1 MFGVLAEPV
10 WWLLLP
16 QYADGMTPRRW
27 WHLDPGGVLVGLV
40 LVGLSLTPSL
50 LPRPAILQGV
60 LAGAAFALGYALGA
74 LVTRIV
80 RRRVRSRPSERA
92 RRVFWVG
99 MLALALVVII
109 IVGLLAVGWQ
119 NEVRALV
126 EVDPI
131 DAVAVGAFLIGALLT
146 AALLVAI
153 GRGVSRMTRHLVRL
167 TGPVVG
173 GLVASVVVAAGILLL
188 GMAVVATID
197 AIYAARNGEPDA
209 AIVEPGS
216 ATRSAGP
223 DSAVDWSGLGRHGGT
238 FIAGGP
244 TAAEIEAL
252 TGVEAIEPIRVY
264 VGLENAATVAERAA
278 LAVDELRRTGAFERE
293 LLVVATTTG
302 SGWLE
307 DQAVDAVE
315 YLHAGDT
322 AIVAVQYAYTPSW
335 VSFLFDPDAPVAA
348 AEATFEA
355 VHAAW
360 SALPADERPR
370 LVTYGLS
377 LGAHGGQ
384 EVFADVAE
392 LRERTDGALFVGSPA
407 SSTMWQTLQAAR
419 DAGSPAWQP
428 VLDEG
433 AQVRWMSQPGDTDR
447 LPGPWEQPRVLYLQH
462 ATDPITW
469 LAPELLWSSPE
480 WLERDQR
487 GADVSP
493 SMRWIPVITGLQV
506 TIDMLMGQ
514 SVPARHGHNF
524 GDVVVDGWLAVTGD
538 AGLTPA
544 AFDALRTE
552 IASYALT
559 DEE

>member
-1 MFGVLAEPV
+1 
-10 WWLLLP
+10 
-16 QYADGMTPRRW
+16 MTARRW

-40 LVGLSLTPSL
+40 LVALSLTPSL
-50 LPRPAILQGV
+50 LPRPALLQGV
-60 LAGAAFALGYALGA
+60 LSGTAFALGYALGA
-74 LVTRIV
+74 LVWWL
-80 RRRVRSRPSERA
+80 VRSRLVRSPSPRA

-99 MLALALVVII
+99 MLVLTLAVIV
-109 IVGLLAVGWQ
+109 IVGLAAVGWQ

-126 EVDPI
+126 EVAPI
-131 DAVAVGAFLIGALLT
+131 DAVAVGAFLVGALVT

-153 GRGVSRMTRHLVRL
+153 GRGVARMTRHLVRL
-167 TGPVVG
+167 VGPAVG
-173 GLVASVVVAAGILLL
+173 GLGAAAVVAAGILLL
-188 GMAVVATID
+188 GIVVVAAID
-197 AIYAARNGEPDA
+197 TVYASRNGQPDA
-209 AIVEPGS
+209 ALAEPGS

-223 DSAVDWSGLGRHGGT
+223 QSAVDWQGLGRHGGA
-238 FIAGGP
+238 FIAGGAS
-244 TAAEIEAL
+244 AAEISAL
-252 TGVEAIEPIRVY
+252 TGVDAIEPIRVY
-264 VGLENAATVAERAA
+264 VGLENASTVDERAA

-348 AEATFEA
+348 ATATFEA

-360 SALPADERPR
+360 SALPAADRPR

-377 LGAHGGQ
+377 LGAHGAQ
-384 EVFADVAE
+384 EVFADLDE
-392 LRERTDGALFVGSPA
+392 LRERTDGALFVGSPPSA
-407 SSTMWQTLQAAR
+407 SLWRELQSAR

-428 VLDEG
+428 VLDGG
-433 AQVRWMSQPGDTDR
+433 ARVRWISRPGDLER
-447 LPGPWEQPRVLYLQH
+447 LAGPWAEPRVLYLQH

-469 LAPELLWSSPE
+469 LTADLLWAEPE
-480 WLERDQR
+480 WLRDDQR
-487 GADVSP
+487 GPDVSP
-493 SMRWIPVITGLQV
+493 SMRWIPVVTGLQV

-524 GDVVVDGWLAVTGD
+524 GDVVVDGWRAVTGD

-544 AFDALRTE
+544 ALDRLRAE
-552 IASYALT
+552 IESYALT
-559 DEE
+559 DED

>member
-1 MFGVLAEPV
+1 
-10 WWLLLP
+10 
-16 QYADGMTPRRW
+16 MTPRRW

-50 LPRPAILQGV
+50 LPRPAILQGM
-60 LAGAAFALGYALGA
+60 LAGVAFALGYAVGA
-74 LVTRIV
+74 LVTRMV
-80 RRRVRSRPSERA
+80 RRFIRRGPSERT
-92 RRVFWVG
+92 RRLFWVG
-99 MLALALVVII
+99 MLALALVVGVVI
-109 IVGLLAVGWQ
+109 GLLAVGWQ

-126 EVDPI
+126 EVAPLDGI
-131 DAVAVGAFLIGALLT
+131 AVGAFLVGALLT
-146 AALLVAI
+146 ATLLVAI
-153 GRGVSRMTRHLVRL
+153 GRGVARMTRHLVRL
-167 TGPVVG
+167 AGAAVG
-173 GLVASVVVAAGILLL
+173 GLVAAAVVAAGILLL
-188 GMAVVATID
+188 GMGVVAAID
-197 AIYAARNGEPDA
+197 TIYAARNGEPDA
-209 AIVEPGS
+209 ALVEPGS
-216 ATRSAGP
+216 ATRSAGL
-223 DSAVDWSGLGRHGGT
+223 DSAVEWNGLGRHGGT

-244 TAAEIEAL
+244 TAAEITAL
-252 TGVEAIEPIRVY
+252 TGVDAVEPIRVY
-264 VGLENAATVAERAA
+264 VGLENAPTIAERAA
-278 LAVDELRRTGAFERE
+278 LAVNELRRTGAFDRE

-360 SALPADERPR
+360 SALPEDDRPR

-384 EVFADVAE
+384 EVFADVAD

-407 SSTMWQTLQAAR
+407 SSTMWQQLQAGR
-419 DAGSPAWQP
+419 DASSPAWQP
-428 VLDEG
+428 VLDAG

-447 LPGPWEQPRVLYLQH
+447 LPGPWSEPRVLYLQH

-469 LAPELLWSSPE
+469 LTAELLWSPPE
-480 WLERDQR
+480 WLEPDQR

-493 SMRWIPVITGLQV
+493 SMQWIPVITGLQV

-524 GDVVVDGWLAVTGD
+524 GDVVVDGWRDVTGD

-544 AFDALRTE
+544 ALDALRAE
-552 IASYALT
+552 IASYALA

>member
-1 MFGVLAEPV
+1 
-10 WWLLLP
+10 
-16 QYADGMTPRRW
+16 MTPRRR

-60 LAGAAFALGYALGA
+60 LAGVAFAIGYALGA

-80 RRRVRSRPSERA
+80 RSAIPQRPSERA
-92 RRVFWVG
+92 RRVFWFRMLG
-99 MLALALVVII
+99 LALVII
-109 IVGLLAVGWQ
+109 IVIGILAVGWQ

-126 EVDPI
+126 EVDPL
-131 DAVAVGAFLIGALLT
+131 DAVAVGSFLVGAVLT
-146 AALLVAI
+146 AAVFVAI
-153 GRGVSRMTRHLVRL
+153 GRGVARMTGYLVRL
-167 TGPVVG
+167 VGPVVG
-173 GLVASVVVAAGILLL
+173 GLGATVVVGAGILLL
-188 GMAVVATID
+188 GMGVVAAID
-197 AIYAARNGEPDA
+197 TIYASRNGQPDA
-209 AIVEPGS
+209 ALAEPGS

-223 DSAVDWSGLGRHGGT
+223 QSAVEWNGLGRHGGT

-244 TAAEIEAL
+244 SAAEIAAL
-252 TGVEAIEPIRVY
+252 TGLDAIEPIRVY
-264 VGLENAATVAERAA
+264 VGLENAPTVAERAE
-278 LAVDELRRTGAFERE
+278 LAVAELRRTGAFERE

-315 YLHAGDT
+315 YLHGGDT

-360 SALPADERPR
+360 SALPVDERPR

-384 EVFADVAE
+384 EVFADVDD
-392 LRERTDGALFVGSPA
+392 LRARTDGALFVGSPA

-433 AQVRWMSQPGDTDR
+433 AQVRWMSQSRDLDR
-447 LPGPWEQPRVLYLQH
+447 LPGPWNEPRVLYLQH

-469 LAPELLWSSPE
+469 LTPELLWSSPE
-480 WLERDQR
+480 WLEPEQR

-524 GDVVVDGWLAVTGD
+524 GDVMVDGWRAVTGD

-544 AFDALRTE
+544 ALDALRAE

-559 DEE
+559 EED

>member
-1 MFGVLAEPV
+1 
-10 WWLLLP
+10 
-16 QYADGMTPRRW
+16 MTPRRW

-60 LAGAAFALGYALGA
+60 LAGAAFALGYAIGT
-74 LVTRIV
+74 LVTRIMLSLV
-80 RRRVRSRPSERA
+80 RRRPSERA

-99 MLALALVVII
+99 MLGFAIIVIVVI
-109 IVGLLAVGWQ
+109 GTLAVGWQ
-119 NEVRALV
+119 NEVRTLV
-126 EVDPI
+126 EVPPL
-131 DAVAVGAFLIGALLT
+131 DAVAVGAFLIGALLS
-146 AALLVAI
+146 AALFVAI
-153 GRGVSRMTRHLVRL
+153 GRGVARMTRHLVRL
-167 TGPVVG
+167 IGPVVG
-173 GLVASVVVAAGILLL
+173 GLVAAVVVAASILLF
-188 GMAVVATID
+188 GMGVVALID
-197 AIYAARNGEPDA
+197 TIYAERNGAPDA
-209 AIVEPGS
+209 ALVEPGS

-223 DSAVDWSGLGRHGGT
+223 ESAVAWSTLGRHGGT

-244 TAAEIEAL
+244 SAAEIEAL
-252 TGVEAIEPIRVY
+252 TGVEALEPIRVY
-264 VGLENAATVAERAA
+264 VGLENADTIAERAA

-322 AIVAVQYAYTPSW
+322 AIVALQYAYTPSW
-335 VSFLFDPDAPVAA
+335 VSFLFDPDAPLAA
-348 AEATFEA
+348 ATATFEA
-355 VHAAW
+355 VYTVW
-360 SALPADERPR
+360 SALPPDDRPR

-407 SSTMWQTLQAAR
+407 SSTMWRELQAAR
-419 DAGSPAWQP
+419 DEGSPAWQP

-433 AQVRWMSQPGDTDR
+433 SRVRWMSQPGDTSR
-447 LPGPWEQPRVLYLQH
+447 LSGPWDEPRVLYLQH

-469 LAPELLWSSPE
+469 LTPELLWSSPE
-480 WLERDQR
+480 WLEPEQR

-524 GDVVVDGWLAVTGD
+524 GDVVVDGWRDVTGD

-544 AFDALRTE
+544 ALNALRAE
-552 IASYALT
+552 IESYALT
-559 DEE
+559 TED

>member
-1 MFGVLAEPV
+1 
-10 WWLLLP
+10 
-16 QYADGMTPRRW
+16 MTRRW
-27 WHLDPGGVLVGLV
+27 WHLDPGGSLIGLAFV
-40 LVGLSLTPSL
+40 ALSLTPSL

-60 LAGAAFALGYALGA
+60 LAGVACGLGYLLGA
-74 LVTRIV
+74 LVWWAI
-80 RRRVRSRPSERA
+80 RSATPWRPSPRVHRA
-92 RRVFWVG
+92 FWWG
-99 MLALALVVII
+99 MLALAATIIVVI
-109 IVGLLAVGWQ
+109 GLAAVGWQ

-126 EVDPI
+126 EVAPL
-131 DAVAVGAFLIGALLT
+131 DAVAVGAFSVGALVT
-146 AALLVAI
+146 AVLLVTI
-153 GRGVSRMTRHLVRL
+153 GRGVRRLTVHLVRL
-167 TGPVVG
+167 TGPAL
-173 GLVASVVVAAGILLL
+173 GLLGATAVVAAGVLGL
-188 GMAVVATID
+188 GMAAVAAID
-197 AIYAARNGEPDA
+197 AIYADRNGAPDA
-209 AIVEPGS
+209 LLVEPPS
-216 ATRSAGP
+216 DYRSAGSK
-223 DSAVDWSGLGRHGGT
+223 SAVEWSGLGRHGGT
-238 FIAGGP
+238 FVAGGP
-244 TAAEIEAL
+244 TAAEISAL
-252 TGVEAIEPIRVY
+252 TGVDAVEPVRVY
-264 VGLENAATVAERAA
+264 VGLGNATTITERAE

-315 YLHAGDT
+315 YLHGGDT
-322 AIVAVQYAYTPSW
+322 AIVALQYAYTPSW
-335 VSFLFDPDAPVAA
+335 VSFLFDPDAPVEAA
-348 AEATFEA
+348 RATFEA
-355 VHAAW
+355 VYAEW
-360 SALPADERPR
+360 SSRPVDSRPR

-384 EVFADVAE
+384 EVFADLAD

-407 SSTMWQTLQAAR
+407 SATMWQELQGAR

-447 LPGPWEQPRVLYLQH
+447 LPGPWEEPRVLYLQH

-480 WLERDQR
+480 WLEPDQR

-493 SMRWIPVITGLQV
+493 AMRWIPVVTGLQV

-544 AFDALRTE
+544 ALDRVRAE

-559 DEE
+559 DED

>member
-1 MFGVLAEPV
+1 
-10 WWLLLP
+10 
-16 QYADGMTPRRW
+16 MTPRRW

-80 RRRVRSRPSERA
+80 RSFVRRPPTDRA
-92 RRVFWVG
+92 RRVFWLG
-99 MLALALVVII
+99 MLALAVVVIVVI
-109 IVGLLAVGWQ
+109 GTLAVGWQ

-126 EVDPI
+126 EVAPL
-131 DAVAVGAFLIGALLT
+131 DAIAVGAFLVGALVT

-153 GRGVSRMTRHLVRL
+153 GRGVARMTRHLVRL
-167 TGPVVG
+167 VGPAVG
-173 GLVASVVVAAGILLL
+173 GLGSTVVVGAGILLL
-188 GMAVVATID
+188 GMGVVAAID
-197 AIYAARNGEPDA
+197 TIYAARNGAPDA
-209 AIVEPGS
+209 ALVEPGS
-216 ATRSAGP
+216 APRSAGP
-223 DSAVDWSGLGRHGGT
+223 ESAVAWNGLGRHGGT
-238 FIAGGP
+238 FVAGGP
-244 TAAEIEAL
+244 SAAEISAL

-264 VGLENAATVAERAA
+264 VGLGNAPTVAERAA
-278 LAVDELRRTGAFERE
+278 LAVAELRRTGAFERE

-307 DQAVDAVE
+307 DQAVDTVE
-315 YLHAGDT
+315 YLHGGDT
-322 AIVAVQYAYTPSW
+322 AIVALQYAYTPSW

-360 SALPADERPR
+360 SGLPADNRPR

-384 EVFADVAE
+384 EVFADVDE

-447 LPGPWEQPRVLYLQH
+447 LPGSWAEPRVLYLQH

-480 WLERDQR
+480 WLEPEQR

-493 SMRWIPVITGLQV
+493 SMQWIPVITGLQV

-524 GDVVVDGWLAVTGD
+524 GDVMVDGWRAVTGD

-544 AFDALRTE
+544 ALDAVRTE
-552 IASYALT
+552 IESYAIT
-559 DEE
+559 DED